1 MPDTFHQ
8 STSRRI
14 IVALTPDD
22 VARLAGLARIDLTE
36 EEKEDLAPQ
45 LGLILDSVAVVSQVA
60 SADVPPSSHAL
71 PLSNVF
77 REDVVAPSM
86 PVDDA
91 LAMSPKV
98 EDNRFRVPR
107 ILQEEQ

>member
-1 MPDTFHQ
+1 M
-8 STSRRI
+8 
-14 IVALTPDD
+14 ALTPDD

-36 EEKEDLAPQ
+36 EEKENLAPQ

-60 SADVPPSSHAL
+60 SADVPPSSRAL

-91 LAMSPKV
+91 LAMAPKV

>member
-45 LGLILDSVAVVSQVA
+45 LGLILDSVAVVS
-60 SADVPPSSHAL
+60 
-71 PLSNVF
+71 
-77 REDVVAPSM
+77 
-86 PVDDA
+86 
-91 LAMSPKV
+91 
-98 EDNRFRVPR
+98 
-107 ILQEEQ
+107 